1 MLQGAEKL
9 RDHYQGTVVYY
20 EFYQLDGADH
30 GAWNRYYEGKSHGE
44 LGVDFITNMLD
55 LNAAANL
62 HLSKRSFQ
70 IWRKPF
76 YIRLDRRK
84 LNFSGWNC
92 WRLSSARGIRVSE
105 RTEEIGFHSTEKLTR
120 RN

>member
-1 MLQGAEKL
+1 MEWVYGLNRRDKSDAQISVVHGIVDTKVLLQGAEKL

-30 GAWNRYYEGKSHGE
+30 GAWNWYYEGKSHGE
-44 LGVDFITNMLD
+44 LSVDFITKMLD

-62 HLSKRSFQ
+62 HLAKRSFQ

-76 YIRLDRRK
+76 
-84 LNFSGWNC
+84 
-92 WRLSSARGIRVSE
+92 
-105 RTEEIGFHSTEKLTR
+105 
-120 RN
+120 